1 MSVEALCA
9 RLKGRAL
16 QSGEFIVDVR
26 LPATPARSGG
36 ACVGAGRAGASDG
49 SVGVAVLLVMQ
60 DDLETCCGARLAVRC
75 DGAQPARVPDA
86 ERFLQGRHLDEFSV
100 EEAGGLVA
108 ETAWL
113 PNPASSLTDVSPVLK
128 VAACQAIRLAL
139 DRSRPRA
146 AVKRRVGPR
155 DPSHGREKSAP
166 SA

>member
-1 MSVEALCA
+1 
-9 RLKGRAL
+9 
-16 QSGEFIVDVR
+16 
-26 LPATPARSGG
+26 
-36 ACVGAGRAGASDG
+36 
-49 SVGVAVLLVMQ
+49 MQ

-75 DGAQPARVPDA
+75 DGAQPARAPDV
-86 ERFLQGRHLDEFSV
+86 ERFLQGRHLDDFSV
-100 EEAGGLVA
+100 EAAGGLVA

-113 PNPASSLTDVSPVLK
+113 PNPASAFAEVSPVLK

-146 AVKRRVGPR
+146 AVKRRVGAR